1 MGKMSSILNILI
13 ESPRLFI
20 ELNMTNDIISMT
32 TSLCSSAEKM
42 VITEICLKI
51 IGKLIALDEY
61 SCSGDTVKTCI
72 PILNKALDVNEET
85 EIKLTSLQVLKDLCK
100 ANHSVIL
107 LLYFLKISNVSILI
121 AN

>member
-1 MGKMSSILNILI
+1 MGKMCSILNILI

-20 ELNMTNDIISMT
+20 ELNMTNDIIAMT
-32 TSLCSSAEKM
+32 TSLCSTAEKM

-61 SCSGDTVKTCI
+61 SCNGDTVKTCI
-72 PILNKALDVNEET
+72 PILNKALDVSEQT

-107 LLYFLKISNVSILI
+107 LLYFS
-121 AN
+121 